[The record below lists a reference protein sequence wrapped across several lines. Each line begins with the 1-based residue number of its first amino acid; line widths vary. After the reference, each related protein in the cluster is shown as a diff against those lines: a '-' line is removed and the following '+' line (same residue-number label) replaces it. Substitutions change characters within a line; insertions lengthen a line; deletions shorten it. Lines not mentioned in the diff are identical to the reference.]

1 MEKIE
6 EIVKLQK
13 EIEAQEGRKVSI
25 LEAAMRYDHPWLFT
39 GPKIIPS
46 DCREVDDEQ
55 R

>member
-1 MEKIE
+1 MSKLED
-6 EIVKLQK
+6 IVKIQ
-13 EIEAQEGRKVSI
+13 EEVSVREGRKVSI

-46 DCREVDDEQ
+46 GCREVEDVQ